1 MKNFDNA
8 FLLIF
13 YEAFNLIQLQTPSK
27 NEPAGGFISHPV
39 ALDDGVIIQF
49 EKDLSH
55 VIQFYFGF
63 CVVSDVGQDLV
74 VAVKGRELPAHM
86 PQTKRGIGLLYAVNP
101 GGADHTIYEHDPS
114 YERFP
119 DRMAELDL
127 MDPQPADVLNAEK
140 VRYLVYT
147 QRLISSIDCVCTCKF
162 VYGPAWQL
170 YSTSQLIDAIRAIT
184 GWGVTLWE
192 LMKVGE
198 RRLNLLRSFNA
209 REGAGA
215 EADTMPPKLLIPL
228 QGGATDG
235 VAVPTEEFEKAKALY
250 YRMVGWDENGH
261 PTRAKLEEL
270 ALGWVAD
277 ELKLVSS
284 QYLGG

>member
-1 MKNFDNA
+1 
-8 FLLIF
+8 
-13 YEAFNLIQLQTPSK
+13 
-27 NEPAGGFISHPV
+27 
-39 ALDDGVIIQF
+39 
-49 EKDLSH
+49 
-55 VIQFYFGF
+55 
-63 CVVSDVGQDLV
+63 
-74 VAVKGRELPAHM
+74 
-86 PQTKRGIGLLYAVNP
+86 
-101 GGADHTIYEHDPS
+101 
-114 YERFP
+114 
-119 DRMAELDL
+119 
-127 MDPQPADVLNAEK
+127 

-147 QRLISSIDCVCTCKF
+147 PRLISSIDSVCTCKF

-235 VAVPTEEFEKAKALY
+235 VAVPMEEFEKAKALY
-250 YRMVGWDENGH
+250 YRMVGWDENGR

-277 ELKLVSS
+277 ELKL
-284 QYLGG
+284 